1 VARADP
7 RQHRDAGDQRRKR
20 EGSGDEQDSLR
31 LSRHFKKA
39 SGERWYGRPDVL
51 FRQLVDDDLGCASYL
66 IGDEAAGE
74 AVVVD
79 PGYAIEPYLEETKRA
94 GVRIVRVLETH
105 NHADHVS
112 GHGRLALEH
121 DVPVSIHALAEV
133 EYPCDALED
142 RDEIRVGSIPVHVL
156 HTPGHRPEHC
166 CFLVEGHLLTGDS
179 LLIGDAARPD
189 LAIEATAGAEG
200 LFHSLRRLTELPDE
214 TEVDPGHTGGSL
226 CGAGLGS
233 DKTSTIGA
241 ERRMNHALAIRD
253 IQEFVAHSASIAAPR
268 PPTVER
274 VVALNRGPF
283 LAARPALAELDA
295 VHGQLLDVRPAADYA
310 AGHAPGAV
318 NVPLDGSSVGTKAG
332 FVLDH
337 DRPITIHA
345 SSHEDAERAAAR
357 LYAVGLLEVA
367 GYVLDLATPER
378 LQPIG
383 IDELETLLE
392 QDAVDVL
399 DVREKDERDEGY
411 IPGSRH
417 IPYRLVRAY
426 RDELANVRPVVTIC
440 SSGARAGV
448 AASVLAAEGIPA
460 RPVLDAGVDD
470 WQKRG
475 HTLTA
480 FRRCGSG

>member
-1 VARADP
+1 
-7 RQHRDAGDQRRKR
+7 
-20 EGSGDEQDSLR
+20 
-31 LSRHFKKA
+31 
-39 SGERWYGRPDVL
+39 VL

-79 PGYAIEPYLEETKRA
+79 PAYAIEPCLEEAERN

-105 NHADHVS
+105 NHADHLS

-121 DVPVSIHALAEV
+121 DVPVAIHKLAEA
-133 EYPCDALED
+133 EYPCEPLED
-142 RDEIRVGSIPVHVL
+142 GDELRVGSIPIHVL

-166 CFLVEGHLLTGDS
+166 CFLVDGHLLTGDS

-189 LAIEATAGAEG
+189 LAIEATEGAEG
-200 LFHSLRRLTELPDE
+200 LFHSLQRLTELPDE

-226 CGAGLGS
+226 CGAGLS
-233 DKTSTIGA
+233 RDRTSTIGS
-241 ERRMNHALAIRD
+241 ERRTNHALSISD
-253 IQEFVAHSASIAAPR
+253 VQEFVAHSASIAAPR

-283 LAARPALAELDA
+283 LAARQPLAELDA
-295 VHGQLLDVRPAADYA
+295 VRGQLLDVRPAGDYV
-310 AGHAPGAV
+310 AGHSPGAV
-318 NVPLDGSSVGTKAG
+318 NVPLDGGSVGTKAG

-337 DRPITIHA
+337 DQPVTVHA
-345 SSHEDAERAAAR
+345 SSREDAARAAAR

-378 LQPIG
+378 LEPVG
-383 IDELETLLE
+383 IDELETLLD

-426 RDELANVRPVVTIC
+426 RDELANGRPVITIC

-448 AASVLAAEGIPA
+448 AASVLAAEGIRA
-460 RPVLDAGVDD
+460 RPVLEGGVGD

-475 HTLTA
+475 NTLTA